1 MGISTLSSVITGDF
15 ITNIASGSASSKPKI
30 GLTKEPDE
38 PLSVTLQRG
47 ARGAA
52 ASIQALNSGISY
64 INIAADYT
72 QNMLDVVNALDRL
85 VQKAGKGNIT
95 PSNARLYR
103 QRFDE
108 LAQGYEEL
116 VVGSVVKGRD
126 LLATDQIGA
135 ILAGGGLNP
144 ERVDEL
150 EAAFK
155 KVSSFSGV
163 EITATGETMASGQLF
178 PAQDFYRAVRQATRD
193 PEDPPQNDDGSAS
206 FSKIKIAVKEIRTKV
221 QKNID
226 ALVEAADLVQ
236 KNIALVRA
244 TGFAF
249 LDASKTVDGSQ
260 DADSVA
266 LQVRGAIRSQA
277 AGSLG
282 ESHNL
287 NAMLAAGLL
296 AVAKA
301 SK

>member
-1 MGISTLSSVITGDF
+1 MGISTLSTIITGDF
-15 ITNIASGSASSKPKI
+15 ITNIASGSGSSKPKI
-30 GLTKEPDE
+30 GITKEPDE

-72 QNMLDVVNALDRL
+72 QNMLEVVNALDKL

-103 QRFDE
+103 QQFDE
-108 LAQGYEEL
+108 LAQGYEKL

-126 LLATDQIGA
+126 LLATDEMAA
-135 ILAGGGLNP
+135 ILRKGGLDS
-144 ERVDEL
+144 EKVDEL

-155 KVSSFSGV
+155 KVTSFSGV

-193 PEDPPQNDDGSAS
+193 PEDPPQNDDGSAA
-206 FSKIKIAVKEIRTKV
+206 FQKIKIAVKSIRTKV
-221 QKNID
+221 QNNID
-226 ALVEAADLVQ
+226 ALNEAADLVQ
-236 KNIALVRA
+236 KNIELVRA

-260 DADSVA
+260 NADTVA

-277 AGSLG
+277 AGSLA
-282 ESHNL
+282 EAHNL
-287 NAMLAAGLL
+287 NAMLSAGLL
-296 AVAKA
+296 AITEQDK
-301 SK
+301 

>member
-1 MGISTLSSVITGDF
+1 MGISTLGTIITGDF
-15 ITNIASGSASSKPKI
+15 ITNIASGSGSSKPKI
-30 GLTKEPDE
+30 GISKAPDE

-52 ASIQALNSGISY
+52 ASIQALNSGITY

-72 QNMLDVVNALDRL
+72 QNMLEVVNALDKL

-103 QRFDE
+103 QQFDE
-108 LAQGYEEL
+108 LAQGYEKL

-126 LLATDQIGA
+126 LLATDEMAA
-135 ILAGGGLNP
+135 ILRKGGLDS
-144 ERVDEL
+144 EKVDEL

-155 KVSSFSGV
+155 KVTSFSGV

-193 PEDPPQNDDGSAS
+193 PEDPPQNDDGSAA
-206 FSKIKIAVKEIRTKV
+206 FQKIKIAVKSIRTKV
-221 QKNID
+221 QNNID
-226 ALVEAADLVQ
+226 ALNEAADLVQ
-236 KNIALVRA
+236 KNIELVRA

-260 DADSVA
+260 NADTVA

-277 AGSLG
+277 AGSLA
-282 ESHNL
+282 EAHNL
-287 NAMLAAGLL
+287 NAMLSAGLL
-296 AVAKA
+296 AITE
-301 SK
+301 

>member
-38 PLSVTLQRG
+38 ALSVTLQRG

-72 QNMLDVVNALDRL
+72 QNMLDVVNAVDKPG
-85 VQKAGKGNIT
+85 QKAGKGNIT
-95 PSNARLYR
+95 PTNARLYR

-108 LAQGYEEL
+108 LAKGYEAL

-126 LLATDQIGA
+126 LLATDQMGA
-135 ILAGGGLNP
+135 ILARGGLNP

-155 KVSSFSGV
+155 KVTSFSGV
-163 EITATGETMASGQLF
+163 EVTATGETMASGQLF
-178 PAQDFYRAVRQATRD
+178 PAEEFYRAVRQATRD
-193 PEDPPQNDDGSAS
+193 PEDPPQNDDGSAA
-206 FSKIKIAVKEIRTKV
+206 FSKIRIAVKEIRNKV

-260 DADSVA
+260 NADTVA
-266 LQVRGAIRSQA
+266 LQLRGAIRSQA

-282 ESHNL
+282 EAHNL
-287 NAMLAAGLL
+287 NAMLSAGLL
-296 AVAKA
+296 AVAQADK
-301 SK
+301 